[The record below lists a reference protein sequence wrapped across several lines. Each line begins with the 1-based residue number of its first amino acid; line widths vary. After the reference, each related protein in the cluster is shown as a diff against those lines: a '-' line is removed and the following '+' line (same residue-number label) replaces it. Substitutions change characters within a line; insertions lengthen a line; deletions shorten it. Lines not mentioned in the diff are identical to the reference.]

1 MSEEVKEKLFSEI
14 GKGNEWVR
22 PEHIYV
28 IKRTGVDYAQYWSE
42 NTKNF
47 GPLLEATTYDKMP
60 EDLMTN
66 GEVVEYREVV
76 GVK

>member
-47 GPLLEATTYDKMP
+47 GTLLEATSYNEMP
-60 EDLMTN
+60 SVIPEN
-66 GEVVEYREVV
+66 GEVVEYRKMI
-76 GVK
+76 GVN